1 MNVATATGKSPD
13 PDKPE
18 PGVEPGEKE
27 DPTDP
32 KDNTLGVE
40 KHLFSI
46 NDVEYT
52 DSVPP
57 ALKLGDK
64 VVYAITVTNLGNVTI
79 SDIVVE
85 DALTGN
91 IDENL
96 LIVGELKPGESKVV
110 YSDEYVVTE
119 DDILNN
125 EVENV
130 ATATGTDPEGEKPE
144 GTGDTDNATE
154 QKDPSIHVAKSV
166 LTVNGDEFKGG
177 DLKLGDEVVYKLIVT
192 NNGNVTISGIQVTD
206 ELTGNDGNDA
216 FTVDELKPGEAVEFT
231 TKPYVVTEA
240 DILAGVVKNLATA
253 TGTDPKGEEPEVT
266 PGIDEKPTDDPK
278 GMVSISK
285 KATSTPDNGR
295 FYVEGERISYEITAT
310 NTGNLTATDV
320 VVTDKLTGDE
330 WTIASLAPGA
340 SKSFKTSYTVT
351 AADVR
356 SGEVVNVAT
365 GTGTTVDP
373 DNPPKVTPGETTVPT
388 GVDPVPPVTPR
399 PDGPLGPVIDVLSG
413 PFTDPEP
420 ADNSTQIGDDETPQA
435 GFDHVDCWV
444 HYYIILG
451 LIITAIYGV
460 AVVVRRSNNSRR
472 LQKLDDEALGK
483 TDEAQAA
490 STETVKEA

>member
-1 MNVATATGKSPD
+1 MAGSVKNVATATASSPD
-13 PDKPE
+13 PDKPNPE
-18 PGVEPGEKE
+18 PVPGDTE
-27 DPTDP
+27 DPT
-32 KDNTLGVE
+32 
-40 KHLFSI
+40 
-46 NDVEYT
+46 
-52 DSVPP
+52 
-57 ALKLGDK
+57 
-64 VVYAITVTNLGNVTI
+64 
-79 SDIVVE
+79 
-85 DALTGN
+85 
-91 IDENL
+91 
-96 LIVGELKPGESKVV
+96 
-110 YSDEYVVTE
+110 
-119 DDILNN
+119 
-125 EVENV
+125 
-130 ATATGTDPEGEKPE
+130 
-144 GTGDTDNATE
+144 
-154 QKDPSIHVAKSV
+154 
-166 LTVNGDEFKGG
+166 
-177 DLKLGDEVVYKLIVT
+177 
-192 NNGNVTISGIQVTD
+192 
-206 ELTGNDGNDA
+206 
-216 FTVDELKPGEAVEFT
+216 
-231 TKPYVVTEA
+231 
-240 DILAGVVKNLATA
+240 
-253 TGTDPKGEEPEVT
+253 
-266 PGIDEKPTDDPK
+266 
-278 GMVSISK
+278 
-285 KATSTPDNGR
+285 
-295 FYVEGERISYEITAT
+295 VEGEGNLSLTKVTTSKPANGDFYVQGEKVSYKITIT